1 MTERSRLWKAAAMIL
16 LTCGMIVSGC
26 GNNQSK
32 SVEQP
37 AVYGVADMDV
47 LIKSHPKYTEYFKD
61 VSDNLSQSTNKD
73 TSSDKSGEKK

>member
-47 LIKSHPKYTEYFKD
+47 LIKSHHKYTE
-61 VSDNLSQSTNKD
+61 
-73 TSSDKSGEKK
+73 